1 MEIYSLGNKDQQGTI
16 DQSSVVINRSFFD
29 NEDEMHLIISPIS
42 DFPALKDIIE
52 FPIKA
57 YLETIDAN
65 QFPNVEFYDSL
76 LFLVVNNI
84 IHSDHDED
92 TLQAREIDLF
102 LGKSNVMIVYH
113 GDLRELDYAVKRI
126 DKTSIYKALYSFLD
140 ALLDNNKRIIGEIE
154 QRALALED
162 QVLRII
168 QIDDNGKPNRPSYQ
182 NPDTYMDQLVKLR
195 KELQF
200 LKAYIEPTQDIIEIL
215 ETDDADLIPETYDK
229 YFLKLSLKADRMT
242 IYLNNLRD
250 TISQV
255 RESWQAQVDLS
266 FNKTAKLFTVIA
278 AIFLPLTL
286 IVGWY
291 GMNFVY
297 MPELYH
303 PNGYPIIIGLSLL
316 IITVSL
322 WWFRRNHYI

>member
-1 MEIYSLGNKDQQGTI
+1 MEIYNLGQKSQQGTV
-16 DQSSVVINRSFFD
+16 DQAQVEINRSFFD
-29 NEDEMHLIISPIS
+29 NDTEMHLIITTIS
-42 DFPALKDIIE
+42 E
-52 FPIKA
+52 FPSLKEAIQFPEKA
-57 YLETIDAN
+57 YLETMDDD
-65 QFPNVEFYDSL
+65 QFPNVEFYDDL
-76 LFLVVNNI
+76 LFVVINNI
-84 IHSDHDED
+84 LRSDLDED
-92 TLQAREIDLF
+92 VLQAREINLY

-113 GDLRELDYAVKRI
+113 GDLRELEYAVKRI
-126 DKTSIYKALYSFLD
+126 DKSSIYKTLYTFID

-154 QRALALED
+154 QRAFALED

-168 QIDDNGKPNRPSYQ
+168 QIDDNGKTNRPTYQ
-182 NPDTYMDQLVKLR
+182 DPDIYMDQLVKLR

-200 LKAYIEPTQDIIEIL
+200 LKTYIEPTQDIIEIL
-215 ETDDADLIPETYDK
+215 EADDAEMIPELYDK

-250 TISQV
+250 TIAQV

-278 AIFLPLTL
+278 SIFLPLTL

-303 PNGYPIIIGLSLL
+303 PNGYPMVIGISLL
-316 IITVSL
+316 ITVFGL